1 MPFLKKELILA
12 TQEKFYQIQ
21 LSQKQKT
28 DSESYQLILKPT
40 DKKFLRNISV
50 KKILL
55 GYPYVNIFLSLVPTP
70 HKKELQ
76 NLAEFFLPKEEFAN
90 NLPQYIQVFPVNDTH
105 ARYVHYQLTEQGKAL
120 IKTLPFLCRWEFM
133 FSFFSR
139 KLFLNTTQLDKN
151 LALFFEDEIILVQK
165 YFSDLHY
172 LSNFR
177 NLTQDKFLESVK
189 YILPFQ
195 SNENYYFKPLD
206 KGVELASYE
215 PTQTKML
222 SQISFSS
229 RMLSFSW
236 SDFFY
241 RKPALIKRATTKSK
255 KIRNLK
261 LLPKVAVVFILF
273 STSYFFYNLFY
284 LNQLKKEL
292 KEVRYNSSIEKD
304 EVVLKLVA
312 KGKKVLQ
319 SKVLTELI
327 KEEGIA
333 KSFLKIWILKT
344 G

>member
-222 SQISFSS
+222 SQISFSIFLGLPRLVLFL
-229 RMLSFSW
+229 RM
-236 SDFFY
+236 
-241 RKPALIKRATTKSK
+241 A
-255 KIRNLK
+255 
-261 LLPKVAVVFILF
+261 
-273 STSYFFYNLFY
+273 
-284 LNQLKKEL
+284 
-292 KEVRYNSSIEKD
+292 
-304 EVVLKLVA
+304 
-312 KGKKVLQ
+312 
-319 SKVLTELI
+319 
-327 KEEGIA
+327 
-333 KSFLKIWILKT
+333 
-344 G
+344 